1 MVDITERKRMEEERG
16 DLYTRLQESH
26 KSLRTLSQ
34 RLLEAQEL
42 ERRRIARELHDET
55 GQTLTSLLIGMRTL
69 EEMPMR
75 AAVRK
80 RVSELRK
87 TTARAINEIKRLA
100 LGLHH
105 SVLDDLGLETALTRL
120 TEEFAKAHGLMVDLH
135 MNGLDGKRLP
145 LAVETILYRIS
156 QEALTNVAKHAG
168 DARVSILLQCSPS
181 AARVIIEDD
190 GRGFDVQPVL
200 KSAGRSNHMGLH
212 GMRERAASLN
222 GSIEIES
229 TPGGGTT
236 IYVHVP
242 IGRGL
247 S

>member
-1 MVDITERKRMEEERG
+1 
-16 DLYTRLQESH
+16 
-26 KSLRTLSQ
+26 
-34 RLLEAQEL
+34 
-42 ERRRIARELHDET
+42 
-55 GQTLTSLLIGMRTL
+55 
-69 EEMPMR
+69 
-75 AAVRK
+75 
-80 RVSELRK
+80 
-87 TTARAINEIKRLA
+87 
-100 LGLHH
+100 
-105 SVLDDLGLETALTRL
+105 
-120 TEEFAKAHGLMVDLH
+120 